1 MKKYAVVL
9 LGLLVLAG
17 CSDQNAKD
25 PIDVEVDNTPEVEVE
40 DADPAV
46 DLEAEEDTTEA
57 VDEST
62 GVTGDDLTM
71 LEEYAII
78 DDNIELSAL
87 SGKVTEDNAG
97 TRIILFEDESGK
109 QVYKSVFVKND
120 QHLKIIKLDDEG
132 LLYNDF
138 IK

>member
-1 MKKYAVVL
+1 MKKYLFVL
-9 LGLLVLAG
+9 LGLLVFAG
-17 CSDQNAKD
+17 CSDNNAND
-25 PIDVEVDNTPEVEVE
+25 SVDVDVDNTPEVEVE
-40 DADPAV
+40 DPVV
-46 DLEAEEDTTEA
+46 DLETEEDTTEA
-57 VDEST
+57 DDET
-62 GVTGDDLTM
+62 TDGTGDDLTM

-87 SGKVTEDNAG
+87 SAKVEEDNPG
-97 TRIILFEDESGK
+97 TRVILFEDESGK

-120 QHLKIIKLDDEG
+120 QHLKIIKMDDEG